1 MIISRRWLCRSV
13 IRRRLIRLR
22 PIVRL
27 RLIRFW
33 TIRLRTIVRLRC
45 RRTFVPHRRL
55 CRAIIRRGL
64 IRLWTIIRRRLI
76 RLWTVVGLR
85 CSWTIIP
92 LRRLGRTIVRCRL
105 IRLRTIRLS
114 GIRTGAFIRRR
125 RIERAVHGPTCRV
138 AAGRGYSS
146 RSRLSRRGLS
156 YRRTCSNCGSTVRWL
171 QTLHFLPRDRL
182 PRMCRQ
188 HLLPGRE
195 GHGRRRR
202 LRLRHNGTTSH
213 CRWGSFHSVCHI
225 GMNSEHAAG
234 GGCDCSSRIH
244 LSGGNFSFIDR
255 DRRSRNWLRAGK
267 SSLRNS
273 YYCTPNI
280 LVHVRHIV
288 DSRIVVDD
296 CGVIDIGDRRSVHG
310 GVADVDAVDVT
321 STHSIGRHVHFPR
334 A

>member
-13 IRRRLIRLR
+13 IRRRLIRLWT
-22 PIVRL
+22 VVGL
-27 RLIRFW
+27 RRRW
-33 TIRLRTIVRLRC
+33 TIIPLRRLSRTIV
-45 RRTFVPHRRL
+45 
-55 CRAIIRRGL
+55 RRGL

-146 RSRLSRRGLS
+146 RSRLSRRGLT

-213 CRWGSFHSVCHI
+213 CRRGSFHSVCHI

-234 GGCDCSSRIH
+234 CGCDCSSRIH

-296 CGVIDIGDRRSVHG
+296 CGVIDIGDSRAVDR
-310 GVADVDAVDVT
+310 GVTNIDAVDVT
-321 STHSIGRHVHFPR
+321 TTHPVRGHVYFSR